1 MEDRT
6 DYRLERLEKELE
18 KLRIEVKKNPGTLN
32 INLEN
37 VQKMVNSVGS
47 WIVTVILLI
56 LNIVVDFV
64 ALPIKKALVV
74 TSIVSMLVIAVK
86 IITIF
91 QERKS

>member
-1 MEDRT
+1 
-6 DYRLERLEKELE
+6 
-18 KLRIEVKKNPGTLN
+18 
-32 INLEN
+32 
-37 VQKMVNSVGS
+37 MVNSVGS